1 MASQYRFHQD
11 ISHNGLHKTKTIKAN
26 SRREL
31 NDKVQIQMAQW
42 EEQYQKK
49 LVADMKRIEAERK
62 KQERQQKAKDA
73 EKATLLAKRQ
83 TEEAEQ
89 LQQSLDQIL
98 INSLNPKIYDFENM
112 KDYSAYSVACPVE
125 PQYEQA
131 SREPD
136 VNDEAFNPKPS
147 FFTKLSKV
155 KMEQFNQENK
165 NKFERSHADWV
176 EAEKLREANNQQM
189 KESYSKSVEM
199 WEEGKKAFE
208 REQSEKNESVE
219 EFKKNVING
228 EAEAV
233 SEYIVLSLNIIDNP
247 LEYTTEY
254 EAEYNNDNKMAIV
267 DVTLPTV
274 EDIPT
279 LKSVSYIKTKEEF
292 KESYFSEA
300 QTKKKY
306 DSVIY
311 QMILQTLN
319 TIFKIGTQYD
329 IIDSAVVN
337 GKINTI
343 DKSTGKEIS
352 PYVLSVTVSKT
363 DFKELNLN
371 AIDPKAW
378 FKSAKG
384 VSAASLTT
392 VTPVAPIVVMDKD
405 DKRFIEGYDV
415 AESLDESVNLAAMDW
430 QDFENLIREVF
441 AKEFNSNG
449 GEVKITQA
457 SRDGGVDAVAFDP
470 DPIRGGKIV
479 IQAKRYTKVVG
490 VSAVRDLYGTL
501 MNEGAM
507 KGILVTTSNYGND
520 AYEFAKGKP
529 LQLLNGANLL
539 SLIEKHGHKA
549 RINLK
554 EAKET
559 LQESN

>member
-26 SRREL
+26 SRQEL
-31 NDKVQIQMAQW
+31 NNKVQIQMAQW

-62 KQERQQKAKDA
+62 RQERQQKAKDVEQA
-73 EKATLLAKRQ
+73 ILLAKRQ

-89 LQQSLDQIL
+89 LQEALDQIL
-98 INSLNPKIYDFENM
+98 INSLKPKIYDFEAM
-112 KDYSAYSVACPVE
+112 KDYSAYSVACPIE

-131 SREPD
+131 SREPN

-147 FFTKLSKV
+147 FLMKLFKA

-165 NKFERSHADWV
+165 SKFEHSHAAWI
-176 EAEKLREANNQQM
+176 EAEKIREAKNQQM
-189 KESYSKSVEM
+189 KESYKKSVEE
-199 WEEGKKAFE
+199 WKEGKKAFE
-208 REQSEKNESVE
+208 QEQSEKNESVDE
-219 EFKKNVING
+219 LKKNVING

-233 SEYIVLSLNIIDNP
+233 SEYIVLTLDIIDNP
-247 LEYTTEY
+247 LEYAMEY
-254 EAEYNNDNKMAIV
+254 EVEYNNDNKMAII
-267 DVTLPTV
+267 DITLPTV

-279 LKSVSYIKTKEEF
+279 LKSVSYVKTKEEF
-292 KESYFSEA
+292 KETHFSEA

-311 QMILQTLN
+311 QMVLQTLN
-319 TIFKIGTQYD
+319 TIFEIGTQYG

-352 PYVLSVTVSKT
+352 PYILSVTVSKT
-363 DFKELNLN
+363 DFKELNLS

-384 VSAASLTT
+384 VSAASLAT
-392 VTPVAPIVVMDKD
+392 VTPVAPIVVMDKE

-430 QDFENLIREVF
+430 QDFENLIRELF
-441 AKEFNSNG
+441 AKESC
-449 GEVKITQA
+449 
-457 SRDGGVDAVAFDP
+457 
-470 DPIRGGKIV
+470 
-479 IQAKRYTKVVG
+479 
-490 VSAVRDLYGTL
+490 
-501 MNEGAM
+501 
-507 KGILVTTSNYGND
+507 
-520 AYEFAKGKP
+520 
-529 LQLLNGANLL
+529 LLK
-539 SLIEKHGHKA
+539 SLIQTVEK
-549 RINLK
+549 LK
-554 EAKET
+554 LHRQVEMV
-559 LQESN
+559 LLMLLILFLIR